1 MDDEKIIEY
10 FNKRYFNPPGHGL
23 HQLCPAESEF
33 WICLNFM
40 YDNHPEW
47 RVGEVNDIMKYIMKK
62 FQGRANPNTIR
73 DWINHIQYN

>member
-40 YDNHPEW
+40 YDNHPE
-47 RVGEVNDIMKYIMKK
+47 
-62 FQGRANPNTIR
+62 
-73 DWINHIQYN
+73 